1 MKVADFCILTTLLA
15 VTFIISS
22 CGVPPTTSQLHLLG
36 ADTKRIPFAEA
47 PAGIVRMFFYIMPSH
62 HNSPPSI
69 TKEELAAADIDL
81 LSQYICY
88 GSYITKGTVLTA
100 KHCVDESRH
109 DGTLVMIKL
118 MFLSGHILCLKSP
131 HPSTNSNTTFT
142 SIFHPTA
149 DLALLTF
156 DAQTLQPPPHTV
168 QLAHLPDNKHQSPP
182 LYTEGVIYGS
192 GGTAHYH
199 PDYPDDLLPDTSQ
212 IRVARGL
219 NIINPQHPK
228 GLDYLC
234 RIDLPFFIETAFND
248 VVYNYSCNRRGGWR
262 LIRNIWRH
270 YILHSIPIPRNEG
283 PMLVI
288 TAHLRKADM
297 SSIKQ
302 KPREILFCGGDSGS
316 GVLDSSGKLLG
327 VLTDIPSLITEHI
340 NQGDAAF
347 PLDPI
352 ATKRIGC
359 RHVVMAA
366 NIHEHIPWI
375 KAVLRSTL

>member
-1 MKVADFCILTTLLA
+1 MNATNFCIVTTLL
-15 VTFIISS
+15 TLIFTISS
-22 CGVPPTTSQLHLLG
+22 CGTPPTTSQLHLLG
-36 ADTKRIPFAEA
+36 DSTQRIPITEA
-47 PAGIVRMFFYIMPSH
+47 PAGLVRMFIYAIPSH
-62 HNSPPSI
+62 QDSPPST
-69 TKEELAAADIDL
+69 TKEEATADTFRM
-81 LSQYICY
+81 SQYGCH
-88 GSYITKGTVLTA
+88 GTYITKGAVLTA
-100 KHCVDESRH
+100 KHCLNLDNE
-109 DGTLVMIKL
+109 TIVMIKL
-118 MFLSGHILCLKSP
+118 RFFSGHILYLKPPRPASA
-131 HPSTNSNTTFT
+131 STFT
-142 SIFHPTA
+142 SILHPAA
-149 DLALLTF
+149 DLALLIF

-168 QLAHLPDNKHQSPP
+168 QLALHSDNERPP

-316 GVLDSSGKLLG
+316 GVLDSSGKLIG
-327 VLTDIPSLITEHI
+327 VIVGIHPTHKKYVSQDEA
-340 NQGDAAF
+340 GF
-347 PLDPI
+347 PFDPI
-352 ATKRIGC
+352 ATTKAKC
-359 RHVVMAA
+359 RHIAMAA
-366 NIHEHIPWI
+366 DLHKHKNWI
-375 KAVLRSTL
+375 ETTLRSAL